1 MGSMSDLGL
10 PERQMTGR
18 VEPPKGMLA
27 ILEQL
32 FCKYWNRLEDCL
44 SASPASQEHIL
55 TQQGARAPGLFLTPQ
70 TETVMK

>member
-32 FCKYWNRLEDCL
+32 R
-44 SASPASQEHIL
+44 SASIEIDWKIATQPALQVLEYI
-55 TQQGARAPGLFLTPQ
+55 
-70 TETVMK
+70 EY

>member
-10 PERQMTGR
+10 TERQMTGR

-32 FCKYWNRLEDCL
+32 FCKYWNRLE
-44 SASPASQEHIL
+44 AIATQPALQVLEHI
-55 TQQGARAPGLFLTPQ
+55 
-70 TETVMK
+70 EY

>member
-32 FCKYWNRLEDCL
+32 FCKYWNRLEDCH
-44 SASPASQEHIL
+44 SASPALQVLEYI
-55 TQQGARAPGLFLTPQ
+55 
-70 TETVMK
+70 EY

>member
-32 FCKYWNRLEDCL
+32 FCKYWNRLEAHW
-44 SASPASQEHIL
+44 SE
-55 TQQGARAPGLFLTPQ
+55 APWRSIYKFCIIPFESTPLFQ
-70 TETVMK
+70 IIIE

>member
-32 FCKYWNRLEDCL
+32 FCKYWNILEDCH
-44 SASPASQEHIL
+44 SASPASI
-55 TQQGARAPGLFLTPQ
+55 GIY
-70 TETVMK
+70 